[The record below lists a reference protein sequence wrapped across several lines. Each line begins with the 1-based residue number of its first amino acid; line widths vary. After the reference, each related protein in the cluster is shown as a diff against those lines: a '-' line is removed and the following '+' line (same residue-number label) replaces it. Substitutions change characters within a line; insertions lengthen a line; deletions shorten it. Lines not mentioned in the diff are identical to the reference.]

1 MTKDDILVELTS
13 IMRDYFDEDDLVL
26 TMSTTAADVPAWDS
40 LAHVNIV
47 AAVEGHF
54 HVRFATAEVELL
66 ESVGDL
72 VDLIAK
78 KRGV

>member
-1 MTKDDILVELTS
+1 MTKDDILVQLTA
-13 IMRDYFDEDDLVL
+13 IMRDYFDDDALVL
-26 TMSTTAADVPAWDS
+26 SRSTTASEVPAWDS

-47 AAVEGHF
+47 VAVEGHF
-54 HVRFATAEVELL
+54 GVRFATAEVELL

-78 KRGV
+78 KRGL